1 MQSTHYTMTVSI
13 FNYHLTV
20 IIRHNLVLKPDTLQS
35 FSTKYIAYFQ
45 QYSYL
50 CCLTPRSQQ
59 PLHPGLNIVDI
70 RV

>member
-1 MQSTHYTMTVSI
+1 MTATI

-20 IIRHNLVLKPDTLQS
+20 INRHNLVLKPDTLQS
-35 FSTKYIAYFQ
+35 FSAKYITHFQ

-50 CCLTPRSQQ
+50 YCLTPGSRQ
-59 PLHPGLNIVDI
+59 PLHPGLSIVDI

>member
-1 MQSTHYTMTVSI
+1 MTAII

-20 IIRHNLVLKPDTLQS
+20 IIRHNLVLKSDTLQS

-50 CCLTPRSQQ
+50 CCLTPGSR
-59 PLHPGLNIVDI
+59 
-70 RV
+70 